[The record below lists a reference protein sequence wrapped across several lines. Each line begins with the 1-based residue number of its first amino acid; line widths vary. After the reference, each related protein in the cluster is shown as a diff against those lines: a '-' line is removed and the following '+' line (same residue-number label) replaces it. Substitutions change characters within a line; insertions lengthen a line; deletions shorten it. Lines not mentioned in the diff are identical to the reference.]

1 MDNKYNYEELLT
13 RLGIIKKEADSQV
26 KEEILKED
34 NYANKVEENNQKN
47 ETNAQENQQ
56 EQQTQAENNETSNQE
71 SKYIKPEVTAEEF
84 TAEVYTAKGILHIKD
99 PTGRIIEAPTF
110 EIYKNGKIYLRRTY
124 TNSGNI
130 IVTGLEPDVE
140 YEIVGKYVYK
150 NEENKKIENTFYKG
164 KIKTKG
170 YEALGAITLGKEEGE
185 IYNNKVQIK
194 NLKITSN
201 LNAEEIKG
209 INKIVIVANGI
220 KTTLKNDKL
229 NMLLQGKEVTV
240 ETSEGLPSNSNINY
254 EIKVYDINEVELK
267 VENNKGKTRTSMQE
281 PTVRVTVKE
290 QDIVSVTL
298 SLKLTNKDNVKLENY
313 KYVVKRANG
322 QIAKEEKLSKN
333 EKELNINDLDS
344 NQYYEIKIYA
354 DYNLNDNKGE
364 QTNKEIGKLIFATK
378 PLSTLGS
385 IEMQVNPKEISTTF
399 AEIKYKIDKDRTDER
414 LVQI

>member
-140 YEIVGKYVYK
+140 YEIVGKYVY
-150 NEENKKIENTFYKG
+150 
-164 KIKTKG
+164 
-170 YEALGAITLGKEEGE
+170 
-185 IYNNKVQIK
+185 
-194 NLKITSN
+194 
-201 LNAEEIKG
+201 
-209 INKIVIVANGI
+209 
-220 KTTLKNDKL
+220 
-229 NMLLQGKEVTV
+229 
-240 ETSEGLPSNSNINY
+240 
-254 EIKVYDINEVELK
+254 
-267 VENNKGKTRTSMQE
+267 
-281 PTVRVTVKE
+281 
-290 QDIVSVTL
+290 
-298 SLKLTNKDNVKLENY
+298 
-313 KYVVKRANG
+313 
-322 QIAKEEKLSKN
+322 
-333 EKELNINDLDS
+333 
-344 NQYYEIKIYA
+344 
-354 DYNLNDNKGE
+354 
-364 QTNKEIGKLIFATK
+364 
-378 PLSTLGS
+378 
-385 IEMQVNPKEISTTF
+385 
-399 AEIKYKIDKDRTDER
+399 
-414 LVQI
+414 